1 MSATEQLMERVK
13 TLNEDEAKQF
23 LDLLNQ
29 LPPSPKSEA
38 QPRGAMA
45 ALGWAKKYNHPY
57 KTTAEWMAV
66 LREGEKD

>member
-29 LPPSPKSEA
+29 LPPAPKSEV
-38 QPRGAMA
+38 QPRGPMA
-45 ALGWAKKYNHPY
+45 ALGWAKKHNHPY